1 MDVKHHGY
9 LHLLSVLCVLMMTGI
24 LLHAGAKRLKGVRF
38 GTFIGRFQVSDIVA
52 VKGLN
57 GLVEGHHDLRQ

>member
-1 MDVKHHGY
+1 
-9 LHLLSVLCVLMMTGI
+9 MMTEI
-24 LLHAGAKRLKGVRF
+24 LLHAGAKKKAKRLNGVRF
-38 GTFIGRFQVSDIVA
+38 GTFIGRFQVSDTMA